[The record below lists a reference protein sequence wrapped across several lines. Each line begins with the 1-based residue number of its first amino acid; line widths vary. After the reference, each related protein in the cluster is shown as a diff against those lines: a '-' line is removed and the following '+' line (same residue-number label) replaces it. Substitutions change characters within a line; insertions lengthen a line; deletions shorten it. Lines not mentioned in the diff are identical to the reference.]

1 VKSGKPCTKIAII
14 SIVVLYI
21 LGTVKIKRLHDILD
35 SKTARQFLTTSVRT
49 RRTVIRDNA
58 TEECC
63 KEGCTYKEIS
73 EYKC

>member
-1 VKSGKPCTKIAII
+1 MALRLCFIKSSQC
-14 SIVVLYI
+14 LHFDI
-21 LGTVKIKRLHDILD
+21 LGTVKIKRMHDILD

-49 RRTVIRDNA
+49 RRTVAFDNA